1 MNKTWKR
8 QVFRHTALYTAIL
21 MFSHTGGGGG
31 AQAQTQTQ
39 THKYAIVMNGQNLP
53 EVKWGQDYKKLAQK
67 SNERQFTHTTN
78 FHIKKNVTLS
88 FNNIDEVVAEKKDVV
103 VFGTATYL
111 PPYGKVSGFDADKL
125 KKRGDALGWIKT
137 TKPGLVGY
145 SYEGV
150 TCQNNYNNAS
160 SGCPELIY
168 KTQFSFGQQ
177 GLKKKT
183 TGGLDIAEDKS
194 RDNSPIYKLQDYPGL
209 GVSFNLSSES
219 LVKSIKYN
227 KIISSFSEGVTQQN
241 GTQNQH
247 KDKNLVYTTGDYQYK
262 NKYSSRYVG
271 QNEHSAIAFYLN
283 AKLHLLDKKNIK
295 NIAQGKTVNLGTLK
309 SYVEPTA
316 EWKNK
321 RQNYFQGN
329 WTFEDKGTVSVKLK
343 LPEVKAGRCVNKN
356 NPNPNAKAPSPA
368 LTAPALWFGPVQ
380 NGKVQMY
387 SASVSTYPDSS
398 SSQIFLQNLSR
409 KDDTSK
415 PGRYSL
421 KPLSTSEIK
430 SKEPNFTGRQTI
442 IRLDGRVQQIK
453 LGQSNNEVVGFNGN
467 SNNATFGIVS
477 EGSFMPDTSEWKK
490 VLLPWTVRVFA
501 DDSKF
506 KEFNKEE
513 KDNKPKYSQ
522 KYRSR
527 DNGKRERNLGDIVNS
542 PIVAVGGYLA
552 TSANDGMV
560 HIFKK
565 GNGGDERNYSL
576 KLSYIPGTM
585 PRKDIENKDSTLAK
599 ELRAFAEK
607 GYVGDRY
614 GVDGGF
620 VLRQVNLN
628 GKDHVFMFGAMG
640 FGGRGAYALDL
651 TKADGSDP
659 TKASLFDVKDNGNNG
674 NNGNNRVEL
683 GYTVGTPQIGKTHN
697 GKYAAFLASGYATK
711 KIDDPTNKTA
721 LYVYDLENN
730 GNLIK
735 KIEVKD
741 GKGGLSSPT
750 LVDKDLDGTVDIAY
764 AGDRGGKMYRFD
776 LSGQSPDQWTVR
788 PIFEGTKPIT
798 SAPAISQLKD
808 KRVVIFGTGSDL
820 SEEDVDNMEEQYIY
834 GIFDDDTATT
844 GTVNFSGSGGGLLE
858 QVLSRDNDNKTL
870 FLTDYKRSD
879 GSGSKGWVVK
889 LKDGQRVTVKPTV
902 VLRTAFV
909 TIRKYNDGGCGAET
923 AILGINTADGGKLT
937 KKSARPIVPDAN
949 KDVAQYSGHKQT
961 TKGKS
966 IPIGCM
972 QKGNEIV
979 CPNGY
984 VYDKPVNVRY
994 LDEKKTDGFSTTA
1007 DGDAGG
1013 SGIDPAGKR
1022 SGKNNRCFS
1031 QKGVRTL
1038 LMNDL
1043 DSLDITGPTCGMKR
1057 ISWREVFY

>member
-1 MNKTWKR
+1 E
-8 QVFRHTALYTAIL
+8 
-21 MFSHTGGGGG
+21 
-31 AQAQTQTQ
+31 
-39 THKYAIVMNGQNLP
+39 
-53 EVKWGQDYKKLAQK
+53 EV
-67 SNERQFTHTTN
+67 T
-78 FHIKKNVTLS
+78 
-88 FNNIDEVVAEKKDVV
+88 
-103 VFGTATYL
+103 
-111 PPYGKVSGFDADKL
+111 
-125 KKRGDALGWIKT
+125 
-137 TKPGLVGY
+137 
-145 SYEGV
+145 
-150 TCQNNYNNAS
+150 QNNGADS
-160 SGCPELIY
+160 
-168 KTQFSFGQQ
+168 
-177 GLKKKT
+177 
-183 TGGLDIAEDKS
+183 
-194 RDNSPIYKLQDYPGL
+194 
-209 GVSFNLSSES
+209 
-219 LVKSIKYN
+219 
-227 KIISSFSEGVTQQN
+227 
-241 GTQNQH
+241 QH
-247 KDKNLVYTTGDYQYK
+247 KDKNLVYTTGDVR
-262 NKYSSRYVG
+262 NKGNQAHQDKPHAV
-271 QNEHSAIAFYLN
+271 AFYLN
-283 AKLHLLDKKNIK
+283 AKLHLLDKKQIK
-295 NIAQGKTVNLGTLK
+295 DIMRGSELNLGDLK
-309 SYVEPTA
+309 TRIEPTDA
-316 EWKNK
+316 WKNK
-321 RQNYFQGN
+321 RHLTRNVSN
-329 WTFEDKGTVSVKLK
+329 WEFKDAGTVSVKLK
-343 LPEVKAGRCVNKN
+343 LPEVKAGRCINAN
-356 NPNPNAKAPSPA
+356 NPNKSTKAPSPA

-398 SSQIFLQNLSR
+398 SSRIFLQNLKR
-409 KDDTSK
+409 KTDPNK
-415 PGRYSL
+415 PGRHSL
-421 KPLSTSEIK
+421 ETLTENDIK
-430 SKEPNFTGRQTI
+430 SREPSFTGRQTV
-442 IRLDGRVQQIK
+442 IRLDKGVHQIK
-453 LGQSNNEVVGFNGN
+453 LQGNEVANFNGN
-467 SNNATFGIVS
+467 DGKNETFGIVS

-490 VLLPWTVRVFA
+490 VLLPWTVRGFN
-501 DDSKF
+501 DDGQF
-506 KEFNKEE
+506 KTFNQEA

-527 DNGKRERNLGDIVNS
+527 DNGKHERNLGDIVNS
-542 PIVAVGGYLA
+542 PIVAVGEYLA

-565 GNGGDERNYSL
+565 GNGDARDYSL

-585 PRKDIENKDSTLAK
+585 PRKDIENKESTLAK

-620 VLRQVNLN
+620 VLRQVNNLN
-628 GKDHVFMFGAMG
+628 GQDRVFMFGAMG
-640 FGGRGAYALDL
+640 LGGRGAYALDL
-651 TKADGSDP
+651 TKADGNDP
-659 TKASLFDVKDNGNNG
+659 KNASLFDVKHDNNNG
-674 NNGNNRVEL
+674 NNSVQL
-683 GYTVGTPQIGKTHN
+683 GYTVGTPQIGKTHD

-711 KIDDPTNKTA
+711 QIDSGENTTA
-721 LYVYDLENN
+721 LYVYDLEGN
-730 GNLIK
+730 GTNNLIK
-735 KIEVKD
+735 KIEVSG

-764 AGDRGGKMYRFD
+764 AGDRGGSMYRFD
-776 LSGQSPDQWTVR
+776 LSNQDPSQWTVR
-788 PIFEGTKPIT
+788 TIFQGTKPIT

-820 SEEDVDNMEEQYIY
+820 SEDDVLSTSEQYIY
-834 GIFDDDTATT
+834 GIFDDDTAASNVDVKLK
-844 GTVNFSGSGGGLLE
+844 GLGGGLLE
-858 QVLSRDNDNKTL
+858 QVLEQKDKTL

-879 GSGSKGWVVK
+879 GSGNKGWVVK

-909 TIRKYNDGGCGAET
+909 TIHKYTGTDKCGAET

-937 KKSARPIVPDAN
+937 KKSARPIVPEAN
-949 KDVAQYSGHKQT
+949 QAVAQYSGHKKT
-961 TKGKS
+961 ANGKS

-972 QKGNEIV
+972 QKGNETV

>member
-1 MNKTWKR
+1 
-8 QVFRHTALYTAIL
+8 
-21 MFSHTGGGGG
+21 MFSHTGGGG
-31 AQAQTQTQ
+31 AMAQTY
-39 THKYAIVMNGQNLP
+39 KYAIIMNEGNQLEVKGNGQYSTI
-53 EVKWGQDYKKLAQK
+53 KDKDR
-67 SNERQFTHTTN
+67 EREYTYHQGRGGGGS
-78 FHIKKNVTLS
+78 VS
-88 FNNIDEVVAEKKDVV
+88 FNNSDELVSRQSGTA

-111 PPYGKVSGFDADKL
+111 PPYGKVSGFDERKL
-125 KKRGDALGWIKT
+125 KERTNALNWIHT
-137 TKPGLVGY
+137 THPGLIGY
-145 SYEGV
+145 SYAGV
-150 TCQNNYNNAS
+150 VCRDST
-160 SGCPELIY
+160 GCPKLVY
-168 KTQFSFGQQ
+168 KTQFTFGNS
-177 GLKKKT
+177 GLAKKANG
-183 TGGLDIAEDKS
+183 GGLDIYVDKS
-194 RDNSPIYKLQDYPGL
+194 RDNSPIYKLKDHPWL
-209 GVSFNLSSES
+209 GVSFNLGSENTVKNSKSS
-219 LVKSIKYN
+219 N
-227 KIISSFSEGVTQQN
+227 KLISSFSEDNNNQTIVSTTEGSPISLGDQQREH
-241 GTQNQH
+241 TAV
-247 KDKNLVYTTGDYQYK
+247 VY
-262 NKYSSRYVG
+262 
-271 QNEHSAIAFYLN
+271 YLN
-283 AKLHLLDKKNIK
+283 AKLHLLDKKQIQNITD
-295 NIAQGKTVNLGTLK
+295 KTVQLGVLK
-309 SYVEPTA
+309 PSIDV
-316 EWKNK
+316 
-321 RQNYFQGN
+321 RQQKGAN
-329 WTFEDKGTVSVKLK
+329 WLSFWASWDIKDTGQIPVKLG
-343 LPEVKAGRCVNKN
+343 LQQVKAGRCINAN
-356 NPNPNAKAPSPA
+356 NPNKSTKAPSPA

-398 SSQIFLQNLSR
+398 SSRIFLQNLKR
-409 KDDTSK
+409 KNDPNK

-421 KPLSTSEIK
+421 ADLSENEIK
-430 SKEPNFTGRQTI
+430 SKEPSFTSRQTV
-442 IRLDGRVQQIK
+442 IRLDKGVHQIK
-453 LGQSNNEVVGFNGN
+453 LQGNEVANFNGN
-467 SNNATFGIVS
+467 DGKNDTFGIVS
-477 EGSFMPDTSEWKK
+477 EGSFMPDASEWKK
-490 VLLPWTVRVFA
+490 VLLPWTVRA
-501 DDSKF
+501 SNDDGQF
-506 KEFNKEE
+506 NTFNKEE
-513 KDNKPKYSQ
+513 KDGKPKYSQ

-527 DNGKRERNLGDIVNS
+527 DNGKHERNLGDIVNS
-542 PIVAVGGYLA
+542 PIVAVGEYLA

-565 GNGGDERNYSL
+565 GNGGDELNYSL

-585 PRKDIENKDSTLAK
+585 PRKDIQNTESTLAK

-607 GYVGDRY
+607 SYVGDRY

-620 VLRQVNLN
+620 VLRKVERN

-651 TKADGSDP
+651 SKIDSGNGNLADV
-659 TKASLFDVKDNGNNG
+659 SLFDVKHDKNGNNG
-674 NNGNNRVEL
+674 VKL
-683 GYTVGTPQIGKTHN
+683 GYTVGTPQIGKTHD

-711 KIDDPTNKTA
+711 DITSGDNKTA
-721 LYVYDLENN
+721 LYVYDLESS
-730 GNLIK
+730 GTLIK
-735 KIEVKD
+735 KIEVPG

-764 AGDRGGKMYRFD
+764 AGDRGGSMYRFD
-776 LSGQSPDQWTVR
+776 LSNQDPNQWSVR
-788 PIFEGTKPIT
+788 AIFEGTKPIT

-820 SEEDVDNMEEQYIY
+820 SEDDVLSTSEQYIY
-834 GIFDDDTATT
+834 GIFDDDTVANN
-844 GTVNFSGSGGGLLE
+844 VNVKLSGLGGGLLE
-858 QVLSRDNDNKTL
+858 QELKQEDKTL

-889 LKDGQRVTVKPTV
+889 LKGGQRVTVKPTV

-909 TIRKYNDGGCGAET
+909 TIHKYTGTDKCGAET

-937 KKSARPIVPDAN
+937 KKSARPIVPAEN
-949 KDVAQYSGHKQT
+949 QAVAQYSGHK
-961 TKGKS
+961 KGINGKS

>member
-1 MNKTWKR
+1 TYPY
-8 QVFRHTALYTAIL
+8 AL
-21 MFSHTGGGGG
+21 
-31 AQAQTQTQ
+31 
-39 THKYAIVMNGQNLP
+39 VMNGQQLP
-53 EVKWGQDYKKLAQK
+53 EVKWGNSYNQLTHKNNTRQATFHSYFQGTRKK
-67 SNERQFTHTTN
+67 TT
-78 FHIKKNVTLS
+78 FS
-88 FNNIDEVVAEKKDVV
+88 FNNTDEVVAQKNGVT
-103 VFGTATYL
+103 VFGAATYL
-111 PPYGKVSGFDADKL
+111 PPYGKVSGFDTVKL
-125 KKRGDALGWIKT
+125 TERANALNWINT
-137 TKPGLVGY
+137 TRPGLVGY
-145 SYEGV
+145 HYQDS
-150 TCQNNYNNAS
+150 TCS
-160 SGCPELIY
+160 SGNCPELSY
-168 KTQFSFGQQ
+168 KTQFTFGHSS
-177 GLKKKT
+177 LAKKT
-183 TGGLDIAEDKS
+183 NGGKLDIYEDKS
-194 RDNSPIYKLQDYPGL
+194 RDGSPIYKLQGYSWL
-209 GVSFNLSSES
+209 GVSFNLSGES
-219 LVKSIKYN
+219 TAESKKLKNLV
-227 KIISSFSEGVTQQN
+227 SSFSEEVTQNN
-241 GTQNQH
+241 GADSQH
-247 KDKNLVYTTGDYQYK
+247 KDKNLVYTTGDGRNN
-262 NKYSSRYVG
+262 NKTHQDKHHAV
-271 QNEHSAIAFYLN
+271 AFYLN
-283 AKLHLLDKKNIK
+283 AKLHLLDKKQIK
-295 NIAQGKTVNLGTLK
+295 NITQGSELNLGVLK
-309 SYVEPTA
+309 TRIEPTDA
-316 EWKNK
+316 WKNK
-321 RQNYFQGN
+321 RHLVINADWEFKD
-329 WTFEDKGTVSVKLK
+329 TGTVSVKLK
-343 LPEVKAGRCVNKN
+343 LPEVKAGRCINKP
-356 NPNPNAKAPSPA
+356 NPNPNKKDLSPA

-421 KPLSTSEIK
+421 KPLSMSEIK
-430 SKEPNFTGRQTI
+430 SKEPNFTGRQTV
-442 IRLDGRVQQIK
+442 IRLDSGVQQIK
-453 LGQSNNEVVGFNGN
+453 LQGNEVANFNGN
-467 SNNATFGIVS
+467 DGKNDTFGIVS

-490 VLLPWTVRVFA
+490 VLLPWTVRA
-501 DDSKF
+501 SNDDGQF
-506 KEFNKEE
+506 NTFNKEE
-513 KDNKPKYSQ
+513 NNGKPKYSQ

-527 DNGKRERNLGDIVNS
+527 DSSKHERNLGDIVNS

-565 GNGGDERNYSL
+565 GNGVDERNYSL

-585 PRKDIENKDSTLAK
+585 PRQYFDNDTSALKDSTLAK

-620 VLRQVNLN
+620 VLRQVEWKGQNR
-628 GKDHVFMFGAMG
+628 VFMFGAMG
-640 FGGRGAYALDL
+640 LGGRGAYALDL
-651 TKADGSDP
+651 TKAENGDP
-659 TKASLFDVKDNGNNG
+659 TAVSLFDVKNDKNKGNNSA
-674 NNGNNRVEL
+674 EL
-683 GYTVGTPQIGKTHN
+683 GYTVGTPQIGKTHD

-711 KIDDPTNKTA
+711 TIDSTDNKTA
-721 LYVYDLENN
+721 LYVYDLESS
-730 GNLIK
+730 GTLIK
-735 KIEVKD
+735 KIDVPG

-764 AGDRGGKMYRFD
+764 AGDRGGSMYRFD
-776 LSGQSPDQWTVR
+776 LSGNNPTSWSAR
-788 PIFEGTKPIT
+788 AIFSGNKPIT

-820 SEEDVDNMEEQYIY
+820 SEEDVLNTDEQYIY
-834 GIFDDDTATT
+834 GIFDDDTAASNVDVKLK
-844 GTVNFSGSGGGLLE
+844 GLGGGLLE
-858 QVLSRDNDNKTL
+858 QVLEQKDKTL

-879 GSGSKGWVVK
+879 GSGNKGWVVK

-909 TIRKYNDGGCGAET
+909 TIHKYTGNDKCGAET

-949 KDVAQYSGHKQT
+949 KDVAQYSGHKKGT
-961 TKGKS
+961 NGKS

-972 QKGNEIV
+972 EKNGGTV

-1022 SGKNNRCFS
+1022 AGKNNRCFS

-1057 ISWREVFY
+1057 ISWREVFF

>member
-1 MNKTWKR
+1 
-8 QVFRHTALYTAIL
+8 Q
-21 MFSHTGGGGG
+21 
-31 AQAQTQTQ
+31 
-39 THKYAIVMNGQNLP
+39 
-53 EVKWGQDYKKLAQK
+53 
-67 SNERQFTHTTN
+67 
-78 FHIKKNVTLS
+78 
-88 FNNIDEVVAEKKDVV
+88 
-103 VFGTATYL
+103 
-111 PPYGKVSGFDADKL
+111 
-125 KKRGDALGWIKT
+125 
-137 TKPGLVGY
+137 
-145 SYEGV
+145 
-150 TCQNNYNNAS
+150 
-160 SGCPELIY
+160 
-168 KTQFSFGQQ
+168 
-177 GLKKKT
+177 
-183 TGGLDIAEDKS
+183 
-194 RDNSPIYKLQDYPGL
+194 
-209 GVSFNLSSES
+209 
-219 LVKSIKYN
+219 
-227 KIISSFSEGVTQQN
+227 
-241 GTQNQH
+241 
-247 KDKNLVYTTGDYQYK
+247 
-262 NKYSSRYVG
+262 
-271 QNEHSAIAFYLN
+271 
-283 AKLHLLDKKNIK
+283 
-295 NIAQGKTVNLGTLK
+295 
-309 SYVEPTA
+309 
-316 EWKNK
+316 
-321 RQNYFQGN
+321 
-329 WTFEDKGTVSVKLK
+329 
-343 LPEVKAGRCVNKN
+343 VKADRCINK
-356 NPNPNAKAPSPA
+356 PNPNSKSKAPSPA

-380 NGKVQMY
+380 NGKAQMY

-398 SSQIFLQNLSR
+398 SSRIFLQNLKR
-409 KDDTSK
+409 KDDPNK
-415 PGRYSL
+415 PGRHSL

-527 DNGKRERNLGDIVNS
+527 DTNNGNRNLGDIINS

-565 GNGGDERNYSL
+565 GNGGDDRNYSL

-585 PRKDIENKDSTLAK
+585 PRKDIQSQDSTLAK

-620 VLRQVNLN
+620 VLRRITDDQD
-628 GKDHVFMFGAMG
+628 KQKHFFMFGAMG
-640 FGGRGAYALDL
+640 LGGRGAYALDL
-651 TKADGSDP
+651 TKADDNDP

-711 KIDDPTNKTA
+711 QIDSGENKTA
-721 LYVYDLENN
+721 LYVYDLESNN
-730 GNLIK
+730 GTLIR
-735 KIEVKD
+735 KIEVTD

-776 LSGQSPDQWTVR
+776 LSGNNPNSWTVR
-788 PIFEGTKPIT
+788 TIFQGTKPIT

-820 SEEDVDNMEEQYIY
+820 SEDDVLSTSEQYIY
-834 GIFDDDTATT
+834 GIFDDDTVANN
-844 GTVNFSGSGGGLLE
+844 VNVKLSGLGGGLLE
-858 QVLSRDNDNKTL
+858 QKLSEENKTL

-879 GSGSKGWVVK
+879 GSGDKGWVVK

-909 TIRKYNDGGCGAET
+909 TIHKYTGNDKCGAET

-937 KKSARPIVPDAN
+937 KKSARPIVPAAN
-949 KDVAQYSGHKQT
+949 SKVAQYSGDKKT
-961 TKGKS
+961 SSGKS

-972 QKGNEIV
+972 EKDGGTV

-1013 SGIDPAGKR
+1013 SGTFKEGKKPAR
-1022 SGKNNRCFS
+1022 NNRCFS
-1031 QKGVRTL
+1031 GKGVRTL

-1043 DSLDITGPTCGMKR
+1043 DSLDITGPMCGMKR
-1057 ISWREVFY
+1057 ISWREVFF